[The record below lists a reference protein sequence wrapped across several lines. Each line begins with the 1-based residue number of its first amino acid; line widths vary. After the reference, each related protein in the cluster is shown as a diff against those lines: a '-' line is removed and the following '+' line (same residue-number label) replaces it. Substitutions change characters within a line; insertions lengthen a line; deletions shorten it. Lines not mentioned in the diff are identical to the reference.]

1 MVWHLAFIIKRL
13 AVAGSNAKPEHM
25 RFQSAYFI
33 IVACGSWVSL
43 PLMAFAETPSEPT
56 IEQLVPDRIID
67 IPEKKIITFVIENDS
82 LGGGTDKNYTSGVRL
97 NYTHVGAK
105 FPDIAYKI
113 DRLVPAFEINKTSS
127 IYYSLGQSIYT
138 PRDITL
144 GASNEDDRPWAA
156 FLYGSL
162 GIVTLTDNHTD
173 EAEATLGIVGPAA
186 MGEWAQKSIHK
197 HLTDSLNPEG
207 WSHQLK
213 NEPGV
218 MLAWQRGWPMFM
230 NGHIQNNFWSVK
242 PYAGVTLGNIKTYG
256 DVGFTISLSPF
267 ESKWQDTPVRVRPAM
282 PGTGIYE
289 IPQNKWS
296 WSLFSGLEARAVV
309 HDIFLDGN
317 TFTDSH
323 SIEKKT
329 FVADANA
336 GLALT
341 YNNTRISY
349 TVVYRTKEFDS
360 QDNPEIFGALSLGVR
375 F

>member
-1 MVWHLAFIIKRL
+1 MRLKPLLLIITIPGL
-13 AVAGSNAKPEHM
+13 
-25 RFQSAYFI
+25 
-33 IVACGSWVSL
+33 WVSCSFC
-43 PLMAFAETPSEPT
+43 AFAQVSAVPTVEQSVPNRVLDTP
-56 IEQLVPDRIID
+56 Q
-67 IPEKKIITFVIENDS
+67 KKIITLVVENDS
-82 LGGGTDKNYTSGVRL
+82 LGGGTDKNYTSGVRI
-97 NYTHVGAK
+97 NYTNIGAK

-113 DRLVPAFEINKTSS
+113 DRLVPTFEINKTSS

-144 GASNEDDRPWAA
+144 ATSNPDDRPWAA

-162 GIVTLTDNHTD
+162 GMVTLTDNHTD
-173 EAEATLGIVGPAA
+173 EVEATLGIVGPAA

-197 HLTDSLNPEG
+197 HLTDSPDPEG

-213 NEPGV
+213 NEPGF

-230 NGHIQNNFWSVK
+230 NGHIGDNFWALK
-242 PYAGVTLGNIKTYG
+242 PYLGVTVGNVKTCS
-256 DVGFTISLSPF
+256 DAGFTLSLSPS
-267 ESKWQDTPVRVRPAM
+267 ESKWQDAPIRVRPAM

-296 WSLFSGLEARAVV
+296 WALFSGLEARAVA

-317 TFTDSH
+317 TFANSH
-323 SIEKKT
+323 SIEKNI

-336 GLALT
+336 GAALT

-360 QDNPEIFGALSLGVR
+360 QDSPEIFGALSVGVR